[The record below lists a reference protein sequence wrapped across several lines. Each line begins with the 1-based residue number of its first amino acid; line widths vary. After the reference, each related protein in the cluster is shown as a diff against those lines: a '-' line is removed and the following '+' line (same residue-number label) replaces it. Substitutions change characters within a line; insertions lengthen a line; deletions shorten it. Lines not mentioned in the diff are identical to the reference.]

1 VRRPRPRREAGF
13 TLLEVLV
20 VLVIIGI
27 ITSMAVVSTGVLGRD
42 HEIQEEARRFVAVV
56 GQAHEEAQIEGRD
69 FGLRFDSS
77 GYDFLEFDA
86 LNQRW
91 LPVGGDP
98 LLRARALPEGVRLE
112 LLLEDREIQ
121 LKPREAPTE
130 QRKIEPQ
137 VLLYG
142 SGELVAFELRL
153 RREGTDNVVG
163 VIGSVEG
170 KVELKSAVDERAR

>member
-1 VRRPRPRREAGF
+1 VRRCTPLREAGF

-42 HEIQEEARRFVAVV
+42 HEIQEEARRFVAVA

-98 LLRARALPEGVRLE
+98 LLRERALPVGVQLE
-112 LLLEDREIQ
+112 LLLEDRQIQ
-121 LKPREAPTE
+121 LKPRAAPSE
-130 QRKIEPQ
+130 QRPIEPQ

-142 SGELVAFELRL
+142 SGELVPFELRL

-163 VIGSVEG
+163 VVGAVDG
-170 KVELKSAVDERAR
+170 KIELKSAADDRAR